1 MKIRKFSQPCATVI
15 VILLVASGVGTANA
29 HEAKCP
35 YCELEVVQD
44 TPEQDNETAI
54 QYGKKR
60 IEYRCVFCA
69 LADAEKSYSGDLT
82 VLAPSEIKG
91 KPVLLARTGGVW
103 SAPDSTVFV
112 GKKVKHRHCQ
122 TAYRAFTT
130 KAAFDRHV
138 SNNKALLKE
147 AKPITLVE
155 MVEIA
160 KADIGKKK

>member
-1 MKIRKFSQPCATVI
+1 MTRNTTKLLTV
-15 VILLVASGVGTANA
+15 VAGALLVVAGLGAAQA

-35 YCELEVVQD
+35 YCELDVVQD

-69 LADAEKSYSGDLT
+69 LADAEKSYTGDLT
-82 VLAPSEIKG
+82 ILAPSEIKG
-91 KPVLLARTGGVW
+91 KPIVIERKDGKW

-122 TAYRAFTT
+122 TGYRAFTT
-130 KAAFDRHV
+130 QAAFDHHV
-138 SNNKALLKE
+138 SKNKVLLKD
-147 AKPITLVE
+147 AKAITLAD

-160 KADIGKKK
+160 KADLKTKK

>member
-1 MKIRKFSQPCATVI
+1 MNTTQFTWRLATV
-15 VILLVASGVGTANA
+15 VTVLLLAGTGIATA

-54 QYGKKR
+54 EYGKKR

-69 LADAEKSYSGDLT
+69 LADAEKSYTGDLT

-91 KPVLLARTGGVW
+91 KPVLIVRTGGAW

-122 TAYRAFTT
+122 TGYRAFTT
-130 KAAFDRHV
+130 TAAFEHHV
-138 SNNKALLKE
+138 SENKAILKD
-147 AKPITLVE
+147 AKPITLDE
-155 MVEIA
+155 MVKIA